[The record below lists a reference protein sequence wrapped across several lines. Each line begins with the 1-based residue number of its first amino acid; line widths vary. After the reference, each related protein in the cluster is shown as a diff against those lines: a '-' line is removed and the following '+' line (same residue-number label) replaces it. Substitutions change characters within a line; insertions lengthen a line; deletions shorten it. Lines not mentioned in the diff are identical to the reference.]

1 MQMTNPAFSF
11 SAARALREAALKLQR
26 SSEYRHPF
34 YWAGFVVAG
43 KGF

>member
-1 MQMTNPAFSF
+1 MHLKTAVST
-11 SAARALREAALKLQR
+11 ARALREAALKLR
-26 SSEYRHPF
+26 RTDAYRHPF